1 MGRLEGAS
9 EERSEPMLVL
19 TGEAVEVI
27 RGIVEMEDGAGG
39 RSGLRITTEELSAEE
54 AELNMTVAEA
64 PEDGDE
70 TVEQDGVCVYLSGP
84 AAQLLDDKELD
95 AHEHDDH
102 VHFTVAVQGEEHE
115 PHEH

>member
-27 RGIVEMEDGAGG
+27 RGIVEIEDGAGG

-54 AELNMTVAEA
+54 AELNMTVSPRRPRTATRRSSRTA
-64 PEDGDE
+64 SAS
-70 TVEQDGVCVYLSGP
+70 T
-84 AAQLLDDKELD
+84 
-95 AHEHDDH
+95 
-102 VHFTVAVQGEEHE
+102 
-115 PHEH
+115 